1 MDDLLRQSEVHKLL
15 KEEGLLTIGRK
26 SFSGLVNGGKIP
38 VFTTVGADERKMFK
52 YDDVANALL
61 KGGYG
66 KPTAKSKLI
75 EAKVS
80 KAEEEFII
88 RANTGDDKEELI
100 SSLHEA
106 YVTFKEEQTLTNA
119 NIINA
124 ILKSMR
130 DKLKL
135 DEEKGL
141 VIARAEVEDKAFV
154 VARSIRNK
162 LLTLPER
169 IANELAVVSDAHT
182 IKEMLYAE
190 FELVLTGLSKDS
202 FI

>member
-1 MDDLLRQSEVHKLL
+1 MEIETDCLIPQAVVLRQLKAEGLVDVQKATFSKAVRVGNIPHQKVDGIDKRMYDYEAVVFAIKSGNYFGYNKNLKVNRKSPKKVEEEQLESIETLRARL
-15 KEEGLLTIGRK
+15 KEEPI
-26 SFSGLVNGGKIP
+26 LV
-38 VFTTVGADERKMFK
+38 D
-52 YDDVANALL
+52 
-61 KGGYG
+61 
-66 KPTAKSKLI
+66 
-75 EAKVS
+75 
-80 KAEEEFII
+80 
-88 RANTGDDKEELI
+88 ANT
-100 SSLHEA
+100 
-106 YVTFKEEQTLTNA
+106 
-119 NIINA
+119 
-124 ILKSMR
+124 LKAVIQSDR
-130 DKLKL
+130 DQLKL